1 MSHKLPKITVSIALI
16 AVFALFNVGV
26 PIVKYL
32 CPMMSMENP
41 TCDMSTSPYDGA
53 IAYSTPTPN
62 CCAKYIIAE
71 RNTTPYVSIQ
81 KYNAPVVEALALA
94 VIAAPAISDLQSSSI
109 LAANLSPPHA
119 RSSEPLFLLN
129 SSFLI

>member
-1 MSHKLPKITVSIALI
+1 MSHKLPKISVSIALI

-26 PIVKYL
+26 PVVKYL

-41 TCDMSTSPYDGA
+41 ACDMSTSQKDGA
-53 IAYSTPTPN
+53 IAYAMPTPD

-71 RNTTPYVSIQ
+71 RNTTPYLSIE
-81 KYNAPVVEALALA
+81 KYNAPSVEALALA
-94 VIAAPAISDLQSSSI
+94 VIITPAISDFQSSSI
-109 LAANLSPPHA
+109 LAANLSPPHS

-129 SSFLI
+129 SSLLI